1 MNTERPD
8 HDNESPD
15 TAEES
20 RTRGKEPGPEAPA
33 PETRPGARPGPEAQA
48 GTGTRSVPG
57 ERSEP
62 DTEADTE
69 AETGAGPESE
79 ADTESGTQSELKG
92 PSASEDGAG
101 SSSGAGSEPRSED
114 KASPGADAGAQVRT
128 ESGGEA
134 GSGSGVR
141 SKPEAQAQPANEAD
155 PKNQTGPEAEAE
167 VRPAAQADTGGEA
180 GTGQSKPEA
189 HTQPADEADP
199 KNQTGPEA
207 EAEAE
212 VRPAAQA
219 DAGGEAGT
227 GQSKPEA
234 HTQPADEADP
244 KNQTGPEAEAE
255 VRPAAQADTGGEAG
269 TGSDVQSKPEAHTQP
284 ANEADPKDQN
294 GPEAVAEAGR
304 EALAE
309 SGQEVRAGFGVG
321 SRPAGRTEPEVE
333 ARAESVGEARAGSAG
348 GVPEGIPQDSEG
360 LVGSSE
366 VPRVPVTPK
375 APQVQEVSQAVG
387 GPDAPQGADGP
398 GTPPIPRVPDV
409 TGAPDGEGRAGG
421 RRGRSPV
428 VIASVA
434 AAVLLVGGGGAVLA
448 ADPGGHTAASGG
460 HGTPRP
466 LVLDGYTAPGSD
478 GTNGIAPGE
487 PNPYGTTYRVAG
499 PLPDGPGSAP
509 VYRARGEVTRD
520 EVARLAEALGVDGTP
535 VADAEA
541 WRVGSGK
548 DGSGPALRVE
558 RKAPGAWTF
567 SRIAP
572 GSDDCKGALCMHHP
586 ADPSANPVNTAA
598 ALKAAAPV
606 LKALGQDDAK
616 ADAIQTMGDL
626 RVVNADP
633 RIGGLPTYGWTTGLN
648 IDRQGKVVG
657 GSGQLKAPVKGDT
670 YPVLSAHK
678 TLDLMNRVPRA
689 GHRMG
694 IGGCATPVPH
704 KDRLEAPCGEADSPA
719 PDNAVTIGKA
729 VFGLAAHS
737 SGGQQTLVPS
747 WLFEVKAPAGQDAG
761 STVAYPAVE
770 PEYLT
775 STPPP
780 SGQPQR
786 TSPEPRGSDGAP
798 ATHDVKVTGYRT
810 EGEELTVRFEGG
822 VCADYRASARE
833 SSGRVTVTVTETA
846 WPDTVCIMIAEEY
859 QRTVHLDRPLGDRE
873 VVGPDGQAIPLERP
887 GARLPESP
895 SLAR

>member
-1 MNTERPD
+1 M
-8 HDNESPD
+8 
-15 TAEES
+15 
-20 RTRGKEPGPEAPA
+20 
-33 PETRPGARPGPEAQA
+33 
-48 GTGTRSVPG
+48 
-57 ERSEP
+57 
-62 DTEADTE
+62 
-69 AETGAGPESE
+69 
-79 ADTESGTQSELKG
+79 
-92 PSASEDGAG
+92 
-101 SSSGAGSEPRSED
+101 
-114 KASPGADAGAQVRT
+114 
-128 ESGGEA
+128 
-134 GSGSGVR
+134 
-141 SKPEAQAQPANEAD
+141 
-155 PKNQTGPEAEAE
+155 
-167 VRPAAQADTGGEA
+167 
-180 GTGQSKPEA
+180 
-189 HTQPADEADP
+189 
-199 KNQTGPEA
+199 
-207 EAEAE
+207 
-212 VRPAAQA
+212 
-219 DAGGEAGT
+219 
-227 GQSKPEA
+227 
-234 HTQPADEADP
+234 
-244 KNQTGPEAEAE
+244 
-255 VRPAAQADTGGEAG
+255 
-269 TGSDVQSKPEAHTQP
+269 
-284 ANEADPKDQN
+284 
-294 GPEAVAEAGR
+294 
-304 EALAE
+304 
-309 SGQEVRAGFGVG
+309 
-321 SRPAGRTEPEVE
+321 
-333 ARAESVGEARAGSAG
+333 
-348 GVPEGIPQDSEG
+348 
-360 LVGSSE
+360 
-366 VPRVPVTPK
+366 
-375 APQVQEVSQAVG
+375 
-387 GPDAPQGADGP
+387 
-398 GTPPIPRVPDV
+398 
-409 TGAPDGEGRAGG
+409 
-421 RRGRSPV
+421 

-466 LVLDGYTAPGSD
+466 LVLDGYTAPGSG

-509 VYRARGEVTRD
+509 VYRAARGEVTRD

-541 WRVGSGK
+541 WRVGSAK

-558 RKAPGAWTF
+558 RKAPGTWTF

-586 ADPSANPVNTAA
+586 ADPSADPVNTAA

-616 ADAIQTMGDL
+616 ADATQTMGDL

-648 IDRQGKVVG
+648 IDRQGEVVG

-670 YPVLSAHK
+670 YPVLSARK

-786 TSPEPRGSDGAP
+786 TSPAPRGSEGAP
-798 ATHDVKVTGYRT
+798 VTHTVTVTGYRT

-859 QRTVHLDRPLGDRE
+859 QRTVHLDRSLGDRE